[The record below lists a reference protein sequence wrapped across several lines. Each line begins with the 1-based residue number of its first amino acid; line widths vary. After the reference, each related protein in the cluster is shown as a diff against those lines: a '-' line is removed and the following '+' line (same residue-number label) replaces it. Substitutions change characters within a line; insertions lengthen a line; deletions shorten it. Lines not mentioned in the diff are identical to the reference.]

1 MPAEPRIYLDHA
13 ATSPVRP
20 EVVARIAEVLAMVG
34 NPSSVHSEGRAA
46 RRVLEE
52 ARAVVAEAA
61 GAGPDETVFTSGGTE
76 ANDLALNVAAGKPV
90 LVSAVEHASVLEAVP
105 EALRL
110 PVDGAGLVDLPAL
123 ERLLAEV
130 RPGLVSVMLV
140 NNETGVV
147 QDIAAIASA
156 CRKAGALL
164 HVDAVQGF
172 GKLADA
178 RVDRLGCDLMTV
190 SAHKLGGPPGTGALL
205 ARPGLAV
212 PARLRGGGQ
221 EGRRRAGT
229 HHLAGIAGFAQAIR
243 CLDPGDPARL
253 EGLQARLEEGV
264 RRYGAPTMIAG
275 GHAPRAP
282 HIACLVTPGRPAEM
296 QVIRLDLAGMAVSA
310 GAACSSGKVAAS
322 HVLAA
327 MGLGADAGCG
337 IRVSLGWN
345 STAGEVD
352 RFLDAFARLHDT
364 PSKMSNQKGSPLP
377 NPSAVAT

>member
-20 EVVARIAEVLAMVG
+20 EVVARVAEVLAMVG
-34 NPSSVHSEGRAA
+34 NPSSVHAEGRAA
-46 RRVLEE
+46 RRVLED
-52 ARAVVAEAA
+52 ARAVLAEAT
-61 GAGPDETVFTSGGTE
+61 GAGPDEIIFTSGGTE
-76 ANDLALNVAAGKPV
+76 ANDLALSVAAGGAV
-90 LVSAVEHASVLEAVP
+90 LVSAIEHASVLEAAP

-110 PVDGAGLVDLPAL
+110 PVDRNGLVDLAVL
-123 ERLLAEV
+123 ERLLAAA
-130 RPGLVSVMLV
+130 RPALVSVMLV

-147 QDIAAIASA
+147 QDIAAIASC

-172 GKLADA
+172 GKLEGV

-205 ARPGLAV
+205 TRPGLAV

-229 HHLAGIAGFAQAIR
+229 HHLAGIAGFAEAIR
-243 CLDPGDPARL
+243 RLDPAEPGRL
-253 EGLQARLEEGV
+253 EGLRARLEEGV
-264 RRYGAPTMIAG
+264 RRLGDATWVA
-275 GHAPRAP
+275 AARAARAP

-296 QVIRLDLAGMAVSA
+296 QVIRMDLAGVAISA

-337 IRVSLGWN
+337 IRVSLGW
-345 STAGEVD
+345 SSGITEVD
-352 RFLDAFARLHDT
+352 RFLQAFAAQHGT
-364 PSKMSNQKGSPLP
+364 ASNMSNRTGSPLP